1 MVKVMPLAP
10 DELYRACDP
19 DVFSFETTADLDD
32 PDEVLGQKRA
42 LEAIRF
48 ALGMTRDGYNLYAL
62 GPSGLGKHAVVR
74 RVIEERAADAPVPS
88 DWCYV
93 NNFADQQKPLALRL
107 PAGRACVLRDDME
120 QLLQDLRAAIPA
132 AFESDDYRSRK
143 SAIED
148 KFKEQHEQALEGV
161 QTSARDRHIALIR
174 TPDGLGFA
182 PMADDKVIEPEAFQA
197 LPEADRE
204 RLQKDVESLQEELQ
218 AVLGQLPALVKQS
231 RQQVGELD
239 REITRFATGHLIDDL
254 HRKYGG
260 LDDVRRYLDAVRQDV
275 VANAGIFLPVDD
287 GGQPAT
293 AGTPGQAPPAR
304 PTAGTD
310 RYSVNLLVDCGGRTG
325 APVIYED
332 HPTYQ
337 RLVGEIEHLSQMGAL
352 TTNFTLIKPGA
363 LHRANG
369 GTIILDARKLLQQPL
384 SYDALKQALQG
395 RRIRIEAPGQ
405 ALGMVS
411 TRGLEPEPIPLDVK
425 VVLIGEPTL
434 YYTLTQQDPEF
445 GELFKVAAD
454 FEDQVERTDENAMLY
469 ARMVAQRAREVD
481 LKPLDR
487 GAVAR
492 VIEHGSRMAADAERL
507 SVRVGGVTD
516 LMREADYWCAED
528 GGTAI
533 GAGHVQQALDAQ
545 VRRANRMQERMA
557 EQVTRGTI
565 LIDTD
570 GGEVGQINGLSVL
583 QLGSFGFGKPT
594 RITARVRLGKGEV
607 VDIEREVELG
617 GPLHSKGVLILS
629 GFLGARFAED
639 RPLSLAVSLVFEQSY
654 GGVDGDSASSTE
666 LYAIL
671 SALAEAPIR
680 QGLAVTGS
688 VNQRGEVQA
697 IGGVNEKIEGFFDL
711 CRDRGLTGDQGVMI
725 PAANVKHLMLRSD
738 VVAAAKAGQFHVFP
752 IETIDQGIECLTG
765 VAAGERD
772 GDGNYPDDTI
782 NHRVEARLAGFAAA
796 VRRHFGRDGDRDPS

>member
-1 MVKVMPLAP
+1 
-10 DELYRACDP
+10 
-19 DVFSFETTADLDD
+19 
-32 PDEVLGQKRA
+32 
-42 LEAIRF
+42 
-48 ALGMTRDGYNLYAL
+48 
-62 GPSGLGKHAVVR
+62 
-74 RVIEERAADAPVPS
+74 
-88 DWCYV
+88 
-93 NNFADQQKPLALRL
+93 
-107 PAGRACVLRDDME
+107 
-120 QLLQDLRAAIPA
+120 LRAAIPA

-148 KFKEQHEQALEGV
+148 KFKELHEHALEGV
-161 QTSARDRHIALIR
+161 QSSARERDIALIR
-174 TPDGLGFA
+174 TPEGLGFA
-182 PMADDKVIEPEAFQA
+182 PMTGDKVIEPEAFQA
-197 LPEADRE
+197 LPDADRK

-218 AVLGQLPALVKQS
+218 AVLVQLPALVKQS
-231 RQQVGELD
+231 HQQIADLD

-254 HRKYGG
+254 QHKFDG
-260 LDDVRRYLDAVRQDV
+260 LDDVRAYLDAVRKDV
-275 VANAGIFLPVDD
+275 VENATIFLPRDEA
-287 GGQPAT
+287 GQPGAV
-293 AGTPGQAPPAR
+293 ATPGRTPPAQ
-304 PTAGTD
+304 PDAGMD
-310 RYSVNLLVDCGGRTG
+310 RYAVNLLVDCSGRTG

-337 RLVGEIEHLSQMGAL
+337 RLVGEIEHISQMGAL

-369 GTIILDARKLLQQPL
+369 GTIIVDARKLLQQPL

-405 ALGMVS
+405 ALSMVS

-454 FEDQVERTDENAMLY
+454 FEDQVERTDDNAMLY
-469 ARMVAQRAREVD
+469 AQMIAERAREAD

-487 GAVAR
+487 GVVAR
-492 VIEHGSRMAADAERL
+492 ILEHGSRMAADAERL
-507 SVRVGGVTD
+507 SVRVGSVTD
-516 LMREADYWCAED
+516 LMREADYWCTENGA
-528 GGTAI
+528 AVI
-533 GAGHVQQALDAQ
+533 KAGHVQQALDAQ

-570 GGEVGQINGLSVL
+570 GAEVGQINGLSVL

-607 VDIEREVELG
+607 IDIEREVELG

-629 GFLGARFAED
+629 GYLGARFAED

-671 SALAEAPIR
+671 SALSGVPIR

-711 CRDRGLTGDQGVMI
+711 CQSRGLTGEQGVMI

-738 VVAAAKAGQFHVFP
+738 VVAAAMAGQFRIYP
-752 IETIDQGIECLTG
+752 IATIDQGIACLTG
-765 VAAGERD
+765 VAAGERGED
-772 GDGNYPDDTI
+772 GQFPDGTI
-782 NHRVEARLAGFAAA
+782 NQLVEAKLASFAAA
-796 VRRHFGRDGDRDPS
+796 SRRHSSHDDGKAPS